1 MRKQIAI
8 GSEVTLV
15 YTIGRGHGNIN
26 EIDTHHACVTRRKP
40 FEHYERELTMGR
52 AMLIATVSPPIRNI

>member
-26 EIDTHHACVTRRKP
+26 EIDTHHACVTRRQP
-40 FEHYERELTMGR
+40 FEHYERELTMDR
-52 AMLIATVSPPIRNI
+52 TMLIAIVSPPIRNI